1 MTYSALTATASIM
14 RTGNDDVL
22 TESKYTDTALLNL
35 NKTAAKLEMQMDLQA
50 ALGIETT
57 DTTTLDEV
65 TDNYSPRLGRAL
77 SYKQLALFY
86 QTNDSGIDTKN
97 RYRFEMYSDK
107 YNTEKNG
114 FGQLKLTAP
123 STTVTSTPIWR

>member
-1 MTYSALTATASIM
+1 MTYSALTATVSIM

-22 TESKYTDTALLNL
+22 TPSKYTDTDLLNL
-35 NKTAAKLEMQMDLQA
+35 NKTAAKLEMQMDLEA

-65 TDNYSPRLGRAL
+65 TDNFSPRLGRAL

-97 RYRFEMYSDK
+97 RYRFELYSDK
-107 YNTEKNG
+107 YNAEKNG

-123 STTVTSTPIWR
+123 STQVTSTPIWR

>member
-1 MTYSALTATASIM
+1 MTYSALTATVSIM

-65 TDNYSPRLGRAL
+65 TDSYSPRLGRAL

-97 RYRFEMYSDK
+97 RYRFEMYSEK

-114 FGQLKLTAP
+114 FGQLKLDAP